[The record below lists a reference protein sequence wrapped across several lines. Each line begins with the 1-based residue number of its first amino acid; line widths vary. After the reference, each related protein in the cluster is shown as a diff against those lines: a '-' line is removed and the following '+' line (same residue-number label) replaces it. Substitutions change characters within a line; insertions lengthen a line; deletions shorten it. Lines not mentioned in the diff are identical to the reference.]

1 MKFRFKYNRRINV
14 FITIFASMAIV
25 AMLVVRFQYPVAE
38 VWKILWITLFFL
50 GVIIGLAAAIG
61 FSFRWVS
68 ERRNK

>member
-14 FITIFASMAIV
+14 FITIFASVAIV

-50 GVIIGLAAAIG
+50 VVIIGLAAAIG
-61 FSFRWVS
+61 FAFRWIS
-68 ERRNK
+68 ERRDK